1 MQKKLHRIIIL
12 ILTVPILVWTQSAPK
27 RYELANLEFKGNS
40 ALSSSKLEGVVV
52 SKESPNWLVK
62 GINKI
67 SSYGTGPI
75 YFDSLLIETDINN
88 LKDFYKSNGF
98 FETEIDYNYT
108 LDTSSQ
114 TASLTYI
121 INEGTPVYFRDLNLN
136 NLNKLPDVFKRDINN
151 LTTIDQSDRYADQLV
166 QENLNNT
173 LNYLRDHGY
182 MLAANSPPVIN
193 IDTVKNSVDV
203 SIAYQ
208 TGKRYKVNEIRVEKR
223 GLGKDLVTDKLIK
236 DIVGIEPGS
245 YYNAYTLQQ
254 AQVRLYR
261 TNLFS
266 SATVNG
272 VVQDTSGYY
281 IPLKVSTNV
290 ERMHELAPELIL
302 NNQDN
307 ALNVGVGLTFTK
319 KNFLGDARK
328 LTLGTSITAQ
338 DITDLLQNVSVHDTT
353 ILGNADARI
362 ALEQPFLFGKPIN
375 TRLEAYTTLQKRR
388 AEYNSRVYGTKLTLD
403 FELPRYTWV
412 SSLLTYFNWENSR
425 FIFREQYVRGAINQ
439 FYSTRFQYSE
449 EELKEIVDT
458 AFAGIGEFDQR
469 HINAVLGFDIGV
481 NKTDNFL
488 FPTKG
493 YNLSFK
499 IEDGN
504 SLPYLFSEIGG
515 YEEDNPAYVKF
526 LANSAFFLPV
536 FNSTNSTLGFKFK
549 GGIIQAYK
557 GNKFDIPLNQR
568 FYSGGSNSIRGWNT
582 RELVPEFGANLPQ
595 NISLEDFEAI
605 LIRGVTPGGFFTLES
620 SIEARNRL
628 IGDLGSAIFI
638 DYGNTWNSPK
648 EFRFDGIAVAA
659 GFGFRY
665 YSDFAPI
672 RVDFGF
678 KVYDP
683 EQRLSFFGDFW
694 ETFEWSL
701 GIGEAF

>member
-1 MQKKLHRIIIL
+1 MRINLFLIIVL
-12 ILTVPILVWTQSAPK
+12 LTSLSIFGQSNPK
-27 RYELANLEFKGNS
+27 RFELTSLEFQGNES
-40 ALSSSKLEGVVV
+40 ISSSKLESVVA
-52 SKESPNWLVK
+52 SQESPNWLIK
-62 GINKI
+62 GINAV

-75 YFDSLLIETDINN
+75 YFDSLLIDTDINN
-88 LKDFYKSNGF
+88 LQDYYKSNGF
-98 FETEIDYNYT
+98 FETSITYNYT
-108 LDTSSQ
+108 LDT
-114 TASLTYI
+114 ADREAELTYI
-121 INEGTPVYFRDLNLN
+121 IEEDDPVYFRNFKLKNLEKIPELFQRNINDL
-136 NLNKLPDVFKRDINN
+136 I
-151 LTTIDQSDRYADQLV
+151 TIDQSERYSDQLV

-182 MLAANSPPVIN
+182 MLASNMPPVIN
-193 IDTVKNSVDV
+193 IDTVENIADV
-203 SIAYQ
+203 TIQ
-208 TGKRYKVNEIRVEKR
+208 FQPGKRYKISDLRVVKR
-223 GLGKDLVTDKLIK
+223 GLGKELVTDELIK
-236 DIVGIEPGS
+236 NIVGIKPDS
-245 YYNAYTLQQ
+245 YYNYYALQQ

-272 VVQDTSGYY
+272 IVQDTTGYHV
-281 IPLKVSTNV
+281 PLRINTNI

-307 ALNVGVGLTFTK
+307 ALNVGVGLSFTK

-328 LTLGTSITAQ
+328 ITLGTSITAQ
-338 DITDLLQNVSVHDTT
+338 NITDLLQNVSVHDTS

-362 ALEQPFLFGKPIN
+362 AMEQPFLFGRTIN

-412 SSLLTYFNWENSR
+412 NSLVTYFNWENSR
-425 FIFREQYVRGAINQ
+425 FIFREQYVKDAIKQ
-439 FYSTRFQYSE
+439 FYSTRFQFSDQ
-449 EELKEIVDT
+449 ELQEIVDT

-469 HINAVLGFDIGV
+469 HINSILGFDIGV
-481 NKTDNFL
+481 NKTDDLL
-488 FPTKG
+488 FPTTG
-493 YNLSFK
+493 YNLSFT

-504 SLPYLFSEIGG
+504 SIPYLISEIAG
-515 YEEDNPAYVKF
+515 YEEESPAYLKF
-526 LANSAFFLPV
+526 LPI
-536 FNSTNSTLGFKFK
+536 FNDPKSTLGFKLK
-549 GGIIQAYK
+549 GGIIQTYK

-568 FYSGGSNSIRGWNT
+568 FYSGGSNSIRGWNN

-628 IGDLGSAIFI
+628 IGNIGSALFI
-638 DYGNTWNSPK
+638 DYGNTWNNYE
-648 EFRFDGIAVAA
+648 EFRFEDIAVAA

-683 EQRLSFFGDFW
+683 EKRRSFFGDFW
-694 ETFEWSL
+694 EVFEWSL

>member
-628 IGDLGSAIFI
+628 IGDLGSSIFI

-694 ETFEWSL
+694 KTFEWSL

>member
-694 ETFEWSL
+694 KTFEWSL